1 MFCFAGGRKKGVG
14 MWWDK
19 WFSVDL
25 QMFLIIYCTSVGEEW
40 DLSEAITINVKCHQ
54 PRVQE

>member
-25 QMFLIIYCTSVGEEW
+25 QMFLIIYCTSVESIAKW
-40 DLSEAITINVKCHQ
+40 VKNGIFQ
-54 PRVQE
+54 KLLQSI